1 MPSISK
7 KAQSMPASP
16 IRKLVPFSDAAKAKG
31 IEVYHLNI
39 GQPDLETPQRALE
52 AVRNYTEKVVKY
64 SPSEGT
70 YSYRKKLCEYYQK
83 YDIHIEPEEMIITT
97 KLQSLLL

>member
-70 YSYRKKLCEYYQK
+70 YSYRKKLCEYYQ
-83 YDIHIEPEEMIITT
+83 Y
-97 KLQSLLL
+97 LYLS